1 MSRAS
6 PATGTNIWDLIR
18 GAVRVPPYN
27 VHLSL
32 LVSCELL
39 PHVDPTCMPFF
50 LYREEEGLEGLKE
63 LQWELPLQDGRS
75 LL

>member
-1 MSRAS
+1 M
-6 PATGTNIWDLIR
+6 
-18 GAVRVPPYN
+18 
-27 VHLSL
+27 HLSL

-39 PHVDPTCMPFF
+39 PHVDPKCMPFF
-50 LYREEEGLEGLKE
+50 FYREEEGLEGLKE